1 MGSLCSVQSGG
12 SPPGAAGAPG
22 TVGAFGAA
30 AGADGMPVADLA
42 TGLSQVVS
50 LVSLL

>member
-30 AGADGMPVADLA
+30 GADGMQVAGLEA
-42 TGLSQVVS
+42 GLSQVVS